1 MWSDGTGEVCMY
13 DGEKACCKDMNSMK
27 IKFAV
32 VGSIQ
37 VEDAWYRI
45 PALEDRGQG

>member
-1 MWSDGTGEVCMY
+1 MWSDGTGEVCVY

>member
-1 MWSDGTGEVCMY
+1 MY
-13 DGEKACCKDMNSMK
+13 DGEKACCKDVNSMK

-37 VEDAWYRI
+37 VEAAWCRI
-45 PALEDRGQG
+45 PALEDGGQG